1 MSWFRPAVQRIST
14 ASKWFERVQSGRLD
28 SHADRKYTTWIAS
41 DMEHQDDYAS
51 RELAWELTDELRGR
65 DVLEKLLQDVDTLLA
80 RGTQEEE
87 KHSPLFRRGWRWA
100 ASLPVAAA
108 AVALALFLWLRPT
121 TTEYRT
127 AIGEQRVVT
136 LADQS
141 SIALNTATTVRVVYS
156 RSTRRVELI
165 VGEALFSV
173 KHDTQRSF
181 DVIALDGVARAVGT
195 QFVVQLHNT
204 TAEVSVLEGTVIL
217 VSPTASSTTP
227 VTTIAAGMAVDYG
240 RDGRSSALRA
250 ADISRIRGWQSHKIV
265 FNDMTLADAIE
276 EYNRYA
282 KIPISLTDSDLA
294 SRRVHGVFKIGDED
308 TFVRTLEQVLP
319 LKVSSTDNQITLLPR

>member
-1 MSWFRPAVQRIST
+1 
-14 ASKWFERVQSGRLD
+14 
-28 SHADRKYTTWIAS
+28 
-41 DMEHQDDYAS
+41 MENQDDYAS
-51 RELAWELTDELRGR
+51 RELTWELTDELRGR
-65 DVLEKLLQDVDTLLA
+65 DVLEKLLRDVDTLLA
-80 RGTQEEE
+80 HRTQEEE
-87 KHSPLFRRGWRWA
+87 KYRLRFHHGWRLA
-100 ASLPVAAA
+100 ASIPVAAA
-108 AVALALFLWLRPT
+108 GVALAFFLLLRPT

-141 SIALNTATTVRVVYS
+141 SIVLNTATTVRVVYS
-156 RSTRRVELI
+156 QSARRVELV

-173 KHDTQRSF
+173 KHDTERPF

-204 TAEVSVLEGTVIL
+204 TAEISVLEGSVIL
-217 VSPTASSTTP
+217 LSPTTSLTSPA
-227 VTTIAAGMAVDYG
+227 TTIAAGMALDYG
-240 RDGRSSALRA
+240 RDGTSSAIRA
-250 ADISRIRGWQSHKIV
+250 ADISRIRGWQSHKII
-265 FNDMTLADAIE
+265 FNNITLADAIE

-308 TFVRTLEQVLP
+308 TFVRTLEQALP
-319 LKVSSTDNQITLLPR
+319 LKVSSTEKKITLLPR